1 VSVNGA
7 RLRVRT
13 ASDYDGPVSR
23 TTGWPR
29 RRRQSLLKGRPVGPE
44 GLPRGRPA
52 RERIDAREREAVAAP
67 LRAMLAS
74 IPERQR
80 IVAHLGPTNS
90 GKTYAA
96 LQILASA
103 RSGAYGGPLRLM
115 AQEVH
120 EGLRDQLGED
130 VTGLRTGE
138 ERINPEAPFV
148 ACTTE
153 LLVPRDVVVI
163 DEVHWLADRE
173 RGSAWTR
180 ALLTLPCRELHLVGS
195 ADILPALRAAFPELE
210 VRAYDRLAPLTFIG
224 AVPMAAIT
232 PGTAV
237 IAFSRKAVL
246 ALAREL
252 SRKHP
257 GRVGVLYGAMP
268 AAERRRQA
276 ERFRLGEFDVLC
288 ATDVLGH
295 GLNLPIRTIL
305 FAESRKW
312 NGTERTD
319 IEPWEVAQIAGRAG
333 RFGMHDSGEV
343 GVLVGHRWAEPRGAV
358 IEAGLHPRVL
368 AEDGLPTFRRLKSVN
383 LGPEFEDVADHPPQ
397 RWPALLVR
405 WETVARALVATEV
418 GGWVRVADVQPM
430 VRRLSVIGARTLRR
444 LHPEDAW
451 SFALAP
457 VDADAQADL
466 LGRLA
471 AAVSD
476 DASLRDLIEFRGL
489 GGVPAGV
496 AEEIAG
502 LASLLRWFTRRWPG
516 KGGIIAADADRL
528 ESIAADAV
536 GRALAHEITSNTYG
550 QCETCGK
557 PAIPGRPQCDPC
569 FRSGAR
575 RSRSG
580 ATPSFHPRRPGGP

>member
-1 VSVNGA
+1 MSK
-7 RLRVRT
+7 T
-13 ASDYDGPVSR
+13 P
-23 TTGWPR
+23 GWQR
-29 RRRQSLLKGRPVGPE
+29 RRRHVVTKGRQVGPE
-44 GLPRGRPA
+44 GLPRPKPI
-52 RERIDAREREAVAAP
+52 REHIDAREREAVAAP

-96 LQILASA
+96 LRILAAA
-103 RSGAYGGPLRLM
+103 RSGSYGGPLRLM

-120 EGLRDQLGED
+120 EGLAAELGAD

-180 ALLTLPCRELHLVGS
+180 ALLTLPCQELHLVGS
-195 ADILPALRAAFPELE
+195 ADILPALRSAFQTLE
-210 VRAYDRLAPLTFIG
+210 VRAYERLAPLTFIG
-224 AVPMAAIT
+224 PVPMAAIV

-276 ERFRLGEFDVLC
+276 ERFRRGEYDVLC

-312 NGTERTD
+312 NGTERVD

-333 RFGMHDSGEV
+333 RFGMHDAGEV
-343 GVLVGHRWAEPRGAV
+343 GTLTGHRWAEPRGAV
-358 IEAGLHPRVL
+358 IEAGLHPRFL
-368 AEDGLPTFRRLKSVN
+368 TEDGLPSFRHLRSVN

-397 RWPALLVR
+397 RWPSLLLR
-405 WETVARALVATEV
+405 WETIARGLVAAEV
-418 GGWVRVADVQPM
+418 GTWIRVADVQPM
-430 VRRLSVIGARTLRR
+430 VRRLMALGARTLRQ
-444 LHPEDAW
+444 LSPEDAW

-457 VDADAQADL
+457 MDGDAQAEL
-466 LGRLA
+466 MARLS
-471 AAVSD
+471 AAVSSG
-476 DASLRDLIEFRGL
+476 ASLRDLVGVTELRGA
-489 GGVPAGV
+489 PAGV

-516 KGGIIAADADRL
+516 AGGISSDDADRL
-528 ESIAADAV
+528 ESVAADAV
-536 GRALAHEITSNTYG
+536 GHALASEITSNRYG

-557 PAIPGRPQCDPC
+557 PAIPGRPHCDSC
-569 FRSGAR
+569 FRGGAR
-575 RSRSG
+575 RMR
-580 ATPSFHPRRPGGP
+580 

>member
-1 VSVNGA
+1 VSK
-7 RLRVRT
+7 T
-13 ASDYDGPVSR
+13 P
-23 TTGWPR
+23 GWQR
-29 RRRQSLLKGRPVGPE
+29 RRRHVVTKGRVVGPE
-44 GLPRGRPA
+44 GLPRPHA
-52 RERIDAREREAVAAP
+52 LKERIDAREREAVAAP

-74 IPERQR
+74 VPTRQR

-115 AQEVH
+115 AQEVY
-120 EGLRDQLGED
+120 EGLRDQLGGD

-180 ALLTLPCRELHLVGS
+180 ALLTLPCQELHLVGS

-210 VRAYDRLAPLTFIG
+210 VRAYERLAPLTFVG
-224 AVPMAAIT
+224 AVPIAAIT

-276 ERFRLGEFDVLC
+276 ARFRNGDYDVLC

-333 RFGMHDSGEV
+333 RFGMHDAGEV
-343 GVLVGHRWAEPRGAV
+343 GTLTGHRWAEPRGTV
-358 IEAGLHPRVL
+358 IQDGLHPRFIT
-368 AEDGLPTFRRLKSVN
+368 EGGLPSFRRLKTVN

-397 RWPALLVR
+397 RWPTLLLR
-405 WETVARALVATEV
+405 WETIARALVAAEA
-418 GGWVRVADVQPM
+418 GGWIRVADVQPM
-430 VRRLSVIGARTLRR
+430 VRRLAALGARTLRQ

-457 VDADAQADL
+457 MDGDDQAGL
-466 LGRLA
+466 MARLA

-476 DASLRDLIEFRGL
+476 GASLRDLVRIGGL
-489 GGVPAGV
+489 GAAPAGV
-496 AEEIAG
+496 AEEVAG
-502 LASLLRWFTRRWPG
+502 MASLLRWFTRRWPG
-516 KGGIIAADADRL
+516 AGGITSDDADRL
-528 ESIAADAV
+528 ESLAADAV
-536 GRALAHEITSNTYG
+536 GRALANEITSNRYG

-557 PAIPGRPQCDPC
+557 PAIPGRPQCDSC
-569 FRSGAR
+569 FRGRAVLR
-575 RSRSG
+575 
-580 ATPSFHPRRPGGP
+580 

>member
-1 VSVNGA
+1 M
-7 RLRVRT
+7 
-13 ASDYDGPVSR
+13 
-23 TTGWPR
+23 
-29 RRRQSLLKGRPVGPE
+29 GPE
-44 GLPRGRPA
+44 GLPRPHA
-52 RERIDAREREAVAAP
+52 LKERIDAREREAVAGP

-74 IPERQR
+74 VPERQR

-90 GKTYAA
+90 GKTYSA
-96 LQILASA
+96 LQILAGA

-115 AQEVH
+115 AQEVF
-120 EGLRDQLGED
+120 EGLRDRLGQD

-180 ALLTLPCRELHLVGS
+180 ALLTLPCQELHLVGS

-210 VRAYDRLAPLTFIG
+210 VRAYERLAPLTFVG

-276 ERFRLGEFDVLC
+276 ARFRDGEYDVLC

-333 RFGMHDSGEV
+333 RYGMHDAGEV
-343 GVLVGHRWAEPRGAV
+343 GTLTGHRWAEPRGAV
-358 IEAGLHPRVL
+358 IEAGLQPRFL
-368 AEDGLPTFRRLKSVN
+368 GEDGLPSFRRLGSVN

-397 RWPALLVR
+397 RWPGLLLR
-405 WETVARALVATEV
+405 WESIARALVAAEV
-418 GGWVRVADVQPM
+418 GSWIRVADVQPM
-430 VRRLSVIGARTLRR
+430 VRRLSALGARTLRQ

-457 VDADAQADL
+457 MDGDDQAGL
-466 LGRLA
+466 MARLA
-471 AAVSD
+471 AAVSE
-476 DASLRDLIEFRGL
+476 DASLRDLVRVGGL
-489 GGVPAGV
+489 GGAPAGV

-516 KGGIIAADADRL
+516 AGGISAEDADRL
-528 ESIAADAV
+528 ESLASDAV
-536 GRALAHEITSNTYG
+536 GRALANEIMQNRYG
-550 QCETCGK
+550 QCEGCGK
-557 PAIPGRPQCDPC
+557 PAIPGRPLCDGC
-569 FRSGAR
+569 FRSGGR
-575 RSRSG
+575 RR
-580 ATPSFHPRRPGGP
+580 

>member
-1 VSVNGA
+1 V
-7 RLRVRT
+7 T
-13 ASDYDGPVSR
+13 
-23 TTGWPR
+23 
-29 RRRQSLLKGRPVGPE
+29 KGRSVGPE
-44 GLPRGRPA
+44 GLPRAHPLK
-52 RERIDAREREAVAAP
+52 ERIDAREREAVAAP

-74 IPERQR
+74 VPERQR

-90 GKTYAA
+90 GKTYSA

-115 AQEVH
+115 AQEVY
-120 EGLRDQLGED
+120 EGLRDKLGAD

-180 ALLTLPCRELHLVGS
+180 ALLTLPCQELHLVGS

-210 VRAYDRLAPLTFIG
+210 VRAYERLAPLTFIG
-224 AVPMAAIT
+224 PVHMSAIT

-276 ERFRLGEFDVLC
+276 ERFRNGEYDVLC

-333 RFGMHDSGEV
+333 RYGMHDAGEV
-343 GVLVGHRWAEPRGAV
+343 GTLTGHRWAEPRGAV
-358 IEAGLHPRVL
+358 IEAGLHPRFL
-368 AEDGLPTFRRLKSVN
+368 AQDGLPSFRRLGSVN
-383 LGPEFEDVADHPPQ
+383 LGPEFDDVADYPPH
-397 RWPALLVR
+397 RWPGLLLR
-405 WETVARALVATEV
+405 WETIARALVAAEV
-418 GGWVRVADVQPM
+418 GSWIRVADVQPM
-430 VRRLSVIGARTLRR
+430 VRRLSALGARTLKQ
-444 LHPEDAW
+444 LPAEDAW

-457 VDADAQADL
+457 MDGDSQAEL
-466 LGRLA
+466 MARLA

-476 DASLRDLIEFRGL
+476 NASLRDLVRIGGL
-489 GGVPAGV
+489 GGAPAGV
-496 AEEIAG
+496 AEEVAG

-516 KGGIIAADADRL
+516 AGGITAADADRL
-528 ESIAADAV
+528 ESVAAEAV
-536 GRALAHEITSNTYG
+536 GTALANEITNNRYG

-557 PAIPGRPQCDPC
+557 PAIPGRPQCDAC
-569 FRSGAR
+569 FRGGSRGGVQRVAASGAAT
-575 RSRSG
+575 SR
-580 ATPSFHPRRPGGP
+580 PVPDPRRPPVTPRGGGLPRSGRRPR

>member
-1 VSVNGA
+1 MAG
-7 RLRVRT
+7 
-13 ASDYDGPVSR
+13 
-23 TTGWPR
+23 
-29 RRRQSLLKGRPVGPE
+29 
-44 GLPRGRPA
+44 
-52 RERIDAREREAVAAP
+52 P

-74 IPERQR
+74 VPERQR

-90 GKTYAA
+90 GKTYEA

-120 EGLRDQLGED
+120 EGLSAQLGAD

-163 DEVHWLADRE
+163 DEIHWLADRE

-180 ALLTLPCRELHLVGS
+180 AMLTLPCHELHLVGS

-210 VRAYDRLAPLTFIG
+210 VRAYERLAPLTFIG
-224 AVPMAAIT
+224 AVPMTAIT

-252 SRKHP
+252 SHRHP

-276 ERFRLGEFDVLC
+276 ARFRSGEYDVLC

-312 NGTERTD
+312 NGTERAD

-333 RFGMHDSGEV
+333 RFGMHDAGEV
-343 GVLVGHRWAEPRGAV
+343 GTLTGHRWAEPRGTV
-358 IEAGLHPRVL
+358 IQDGLHPRYM
-368 AEDGLPTFRRLKSVN
+368 AQDGLPSFRRLRSVN
-383 LGPEFEDVADHPPQ
+383 LGPEFDDVADHPPQ
-397 RWPALLVR
+397 RWPALLLR
-405 WETVARALVATEV
+405 WETIARASVASEA
-418 GGWVRVADVQPM
+418 GSWIRVADVQPM
-430 VRRLSVIGARTLRR
+430 VARLSALGTRALRQ
-444 LHPEDAW
+444 LAPEDAW

-457 VDADAQADL
+457 VDADSQGEL
-466 LGRLA
+466 LGLLS
-471 AAVSD
+471 AAVAGN
-476 DASLRDLIEFRGL
+476 ASLRDLVSVTGL
-489 GGVPAGV
+489 QDAPAGV

-516 KGGIIAADADRL
+516 AGGISSDDADRL
-528 ESIAADAV
+528 ESVAAEAV
-536 GRALAHEITSNTYG
+536 GRALANEITSNRYG
-550 QCETCGK
+550 LCETCGK
-557 PAIPGRPQCDPC
+557 PAIPGRPQCDGC
-569 FRSGAR
+569 FRGGAR
-575 RSRSG
+575 RLR
-580 ATPSFHPRRPGGP
+580 